1 MPRVGVEPA
10 NATKQQAELG
20 GMTLRALQKEAER
33 LKVGDAEL
41 DEAEDKAA
49 VIALIEAAR
58 AAQPEADEA
67 YEAEHAAEAAAA
79 APAAERAEPDP
90 LAQLEAE
97 LAGTKLRAL
106 QRRAAELGVDDAALD
121 AADGDKQAV
130 IALIRELVCP
140 NPAVTLDRW
149 LTDPE
154 TGEPRLLFRVACAWT
169 FVFAATF
176 CCGLFFTPSLADIYQ
191 LEDPPLFG
199 AAITAAVFLGPVGL
213 VPILAEVRA
222 VCRCHGEGA
231 LLPQL
236 GAGVAL
242 LSAERRAGL
251 RKYAGLADARGWFQ
265 WGLRILSVLAF
276 GTFVVSG
283 WGVHPSW
290 HNRVSAAVVLVEMVL
305 TIPTGVTFVGTLHV
319 ATELI
324 GAKIDAITE
333 ALKQERRGHE
343 SGKGRDMTDEQWNEA
358 VAEPIRE
365 LIGDLEL
372 LSRGWA
378 RGTLAIT
385 LVAAALTFA
394 FVCATLSPAVGPW
407 AVEQSG
413 HTWADTGLDVLFAGG
428 AVVCVS
434 MPLLILDAPAHVS
447 TSCDDLKEALNS
459 VRISDLDNKRIHDR
473 LRITEAAMANVN
485 HGQGVGFV
493 LFHFV
498 IDKRALGLI
507 AVKLGAA
514 GSAAFT
520 AFLTYSAYSIGA
532 IAAGEASPCDL
543 SAAEVD
549 MVQSVLRQRNA
560 TCAYNVSLDEV
571 LGM

>member
-33 LKVGDAEL
+33 LKVSDAEL
-41 DEAEDKAA
+41 DEAEDKVA

-121 AADGDKQAV
+121 AADGDKEAV

-251 RKYAGLADARGWFQ
+251 RKYAGLVDAGGRFH
-265 WGLRILSVLAF
+265 WGLRILSVLFF

-324 GAKIDAITE
+324 DSDIDHITLDLKKYEKKTSHHKKMSEDAEKMLQEWEEKIANPVRDLIKDLET
-333 ALKQERRGHE
+333 L
-343 SGKGRDMTDEQWNEA
+343 GKGWSGG
-358 VAEPIRE
+358 V
-365 LIGDLEL
+365 
-372 LSRGWA
+372 
-378 RGTLAIT
+378 LAI
-385 LVAAALTFA
+385 LFGYIVLSCA
-394 FVCATLSPAVGPW
+394 FVCAALSPALGPW
-407 AVEQSG
+407 VVEQ
-413 HTWADTGLDVLFAGG
+413 TGREWLDSARVVAFTLTAIACILYPIMVL
-428 AVVCVS
+428 
-434 MPLLILDAPAHVS
+434 IAPADVS
-447 TSCDDLKEALNS
+447 TSCDDLKEA
-459 VRISDLDNKRIHDR
+459 R
-473 LRITEAAMANVN
+473 
-485 HGQGVGFV
+485 
-493 LFHFV
+493 
-498 IDKRALGLI
+498 
-507 AVKLGAA
+507 
-514 GSAAFT
+514 
-520 AFLTYSAYSIGA
+520 
-532 IAAGEASPCDL
+532 ASPDSYL
-543 SAAEVD
+543 
-549 MVQSVLRQRNA
+549 VL
-560 TCAYNVSLDEV
+560 LHE
-571 LGM
+571 